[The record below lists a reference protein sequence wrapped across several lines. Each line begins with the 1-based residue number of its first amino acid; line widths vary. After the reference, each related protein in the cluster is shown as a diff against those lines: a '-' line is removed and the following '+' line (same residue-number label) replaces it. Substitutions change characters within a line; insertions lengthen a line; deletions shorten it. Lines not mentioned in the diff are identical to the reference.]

1 MDVAVIVAV
10 ITAFSSLVVAIVG
23 AVIARK
29 NQRDFEVLR
38 GQLEEEKKEKDAW
51 RDYQYEARKRLYHEC
66 EPILFLLA
74 EVSEKALGRI
84 YGLVRSA
91 RNGNLCR
98 TAEGWLSSD
107 NYYYFTSTMYRL
119 LAPTAV
125 FKLLRR
131 QLTSVDLTVDQ
142 RIKAQYEIAKLLYRS
157 FSDDYQFA
165 GIEPRLE
172 YDPNH
177 EEWQERSR
185 ERPDVYWRQG
195 IIWGRLDNA
204 IDALTAPDAAGNP
217 QLMSYGHFEAAYL
230 EQRSELRNQFELV
243 ILPLLR
249 FHPKTRP
256 VFWRMLVTQAH
267 LYDTLLRAHGAAAS
281 DEATD
286 RVLDLVRDLK
296 RERFDWRG
304 NPSEATDE
312 EVLVQPFTVTRA
324 YLETHLENVED
335 VKESG

>member
-1 MDVAVIVAV
+1 MEDPKILIAV

-38 GQLEEEKKEKDAW
+38 SQLEEEKKEKDAW

-66 EPILFLLA
+66 EPLLFLLA
-74 EVSEKALGRI
+74 EVSENALGRI

-91 RNGNLCR
+91 RNGNLGP
-98 TAEGWLSSD
+98 TPDGWLFGD
-107 NYYYFTSTMYRL
+107 DYYYFTSTLYRL

-131 QLTSVDLTVDQ
+131 RLTSVDLTVDR
-142 RIKAQYEIAKLLYRS
+142 RIKAQYELAKLLYRT
-157 FSDDYQFA
+157 FRDDYQFA

-185 ERPDVYWRQG
+185 KRPEVYWRQG
-195 IIWGRLDNA
+195 VIWGRLDNA
-204 IDALTAPDAAGNP
+204 IDALTARDPDGDL
-217 QLMSYGHFEAAYL
+217 QLMSYGIFETTYL
-230 EQRSELRNQFELV
+230 DQGSDLRRQFELV
-243 ILPLLR
+243 IVPLLR

-267 LYDTLLRAHGAAAS
+267 LYETLLRAHRAAS
-281 DEATD
+281 PDEVSD
-286 RVLDLVRDLK
+286 RVLDLVPDLE
-296 RERFDWRG
+296 RGRFDWRE
-304 NPSEATDE
+304 NPGEATDE
-312 EVLVQPFTVTRA
+312 KVLVEPFTAAWV
-324 YLETHLENVED
+324 YLESHLGGRD
-335 VKESG
+335 RS